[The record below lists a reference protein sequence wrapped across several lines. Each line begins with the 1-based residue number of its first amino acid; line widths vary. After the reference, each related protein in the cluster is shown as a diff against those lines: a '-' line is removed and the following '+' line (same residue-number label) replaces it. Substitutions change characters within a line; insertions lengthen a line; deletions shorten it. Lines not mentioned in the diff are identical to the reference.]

1 MLTKLVVEYIILEKK
16 KEGKMIT
23 IKFIIFISI
32 FLFVREII
40 IQILSFKLFK

>member
-1 MLTKLVVEYIILEKK
+1 MLTKLIFEYIIPEKK